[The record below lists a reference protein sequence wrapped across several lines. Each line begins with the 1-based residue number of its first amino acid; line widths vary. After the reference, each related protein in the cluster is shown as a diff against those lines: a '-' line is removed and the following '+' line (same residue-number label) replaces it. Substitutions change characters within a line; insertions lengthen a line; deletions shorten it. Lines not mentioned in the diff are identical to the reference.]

1 MSDELPFHIQGE
13 IMMRLPVKSL
23 IQFRSVSKAWKSL
36 IDSSEFVA
44 AQSVLD
50 TQPHHLFVW
59 YKDPRGEIKYVS
71 FVDDDSFPQQRFVPT
86 LPLSVKLP
94 RIVGSSHGLLCLDG
108 YHWDPE
114 TSEINFKKR
123 LAVVCNPSTRKSISF
138 VLPDILHVRHEMILA
153 FGVCPV
159 SIDPKIIQI
168 TQLPSWMD
176 KKTEINN
183 LWKVEVYSFRSG
195 KWKSLSTNLP
205 RKSIR
210 IRQPQVVID
219 RHIYWCAS
227 CLDSGIRTHNV
238 IMSFDI
244 TDESFKVIH
253 LPDNLASHPSSWA
266 TMSKWLSIS
275 KLGESLVMLE
285 HDLNTEGQVCCEVWK
300 MENGVQISFTKLYTI
315 NAPKESIKAVGFRK
329 SGGPIIEVN
338 DDISEPTELV
348 VYEPNSGHRDDP
360 IRGYSFNVNSYM
372 ETLLMFGRSDCSSY

>member
-13 IMMRLPVKSL
+13 IIMRLPVKSL

-36 IDSSEFVA
+36 IDSAEFVA
-44 AQSVLD
+44 AQSVLH
-50 TQPHHLFVW
+50 THPHHLFVW
-59 YKDPRGEIKYVS
+59 YKDPRGEVKYVS

-114 TSEINFKKR
+114 TSKINFKKR
-123 LAVVCNPSTRKSISF
+123 LAVVCNPSIRKSIAF
-138 VLPDILHVRHEMILA
+138 VVPDILYARQEIVLA

-159 SIDPKIIQI
+159 TIDPKIIQI

-176 KKTEINN
+176 KKTEISN
-183 LWKVEVYSFRSG
+183 LWKVEVYSFSSG

-205 RKSIR
+205 SNSIR

-219 RHIYWCAS
+219 RYIYWCSS
-227 CLDSGIRTHNV
+227 CIDSGLRTHNL
-238 IMSFDI
+238 IMSFDM
-244 TDESFKVIH
+244 TDESFKVVDI
-253 LPDNLASHPSSWA
+253 PDSLASHPFA
-266 TMSKWLSIS
+266 RLSIS

-285 HDLNTEGQVCCEVWK
+285 YNINTEEQVRCDVWM
-300 MENGVQISFTKLYTI
+300 MENGVQVSFTKLYTI
-315 NAPKESIKAVGFRK
+315 KGQRGSIKAVGFRK
-329 SGGPIIEVN
+329 TGGPIMEV
-338 DDISEPTELV
+338 DDYLSEPTQLV
-348 VYEPNSGHRDDP
+348 VYEPNSGHCNDP